1 MKIISGEFKYR
12 NIEIPIGIRPT
23 TEKVREAVFSMIDD
37 WIPSA
42 VVFDM
47 FAGSGVMGLEAL
59 SRGALKC
66 YFNEG
71 NRQNF
76 RVLKANVDHCKAED
90 KSVLMNYDYLNA
102 INRIDDKLD
111 IIIIDPPYENLEYY
125 DKVFT
130 LVHEKNLLKEGGI
143 LVVEHLFKDKMKDEY
158 NGLKKVKEKKYGT
171 IGVDVFIKE
180 DILII

>member
-1 MKIISGEFKYR
+1 
-12 NIEIPIGIRPT
+12 
-23 TEKVREAVFSMIDD
+23 
-37 WIPSA
+37 
-42 VVFDM
+42 
-47 FAGSGVMGLEAL
+47 
-59 SRGALKC
+59 
-66 YFNEG
+66 
-71 NRQNF
+71 
-76 RVLKANVDHCKAED
+76 
-90 KSVLMNYDYLNA
+90 MNYDYLNA